1 MEAVKVSD
9 TDGVTMIGRP
19 TDQMRFTCSN
29 WSISKLR
36 PFDVRSQR
44 MEVDMKKLRKATCV
58 VGVMVLVGILAS
70 IVLAPAATAQSV
82 DELKK
87 RIEELERST
96 RDQIDTLKRMIEQ
109 QETERAKERRAQ
121 EDQERTIQTLQQ
133 QVAEQQLR
141 LSAQE
146 ERGTDEL
153 PSWARFVDLQAGA
166 KQTNSGP
173 PPFFGE
179 DIPGNVYSG
188 KDFKIRLGGSL
199 RLHVQHN
206 DTPVGESVSS
216 ALLPNTAAPGGGNNG
231 SREVF
236 RAFVSRT
243 RLNLAM
249 QGPETLGGKT
259 SAYFEMDFNQ
269 QANGAGEVNAIN
281 NNPRLRWAI
290 QRWTFPNVLVD
301 GNELIWTFGQGD
313 AFDQIVPDTIDYN
326 TLLAGLG
333 DAERRNPRIEV
344 VDKYPLTSNVKFV
357 TSLGVERPVFDN
369 QALGGTTDC
378 GSGCL
383 SGFPAVSGG
392 IGLEAGRVGGDFG
405 IGAVKIYARTTWGE
419 FQERFNAGTFTSN
432 LNAQTNFTQH
442 TFDNQTAAFSV
453 TLDRFGFNRTGRALT
468 LKLTGGGVWTRGEG
482 RITNSEFDR
491 RVILDGG
498 GRLVPAQSVGG
509 WINPQ
514 FYLTDTLSLRW
525 AGGEQFG
532 LDSNRP
538 AITGTLIADPSGS
551 GQTFFRVNNVQ
562 SELSLWWTPGPF
574 TFALGHNFTKTN
586 FKSVSVT
593 GGSESRHNE
602 NNKLEFISWWSF

>member
-1 MEAVKVSD
+1 MRLTRCSPVAVIAMLFVC
-9 TDGVTMIGRP
+9 GVVP
-19 TDQMRFTCSN
+19 
-29 WSISKLR
+29 
-36 PFDVRSQR
+36 V
-44 MEVDMKKLRKATCV
+44 AH
-58 VGVMVLVGILAS
+58 
-70 IVLAPAATAQSV
+70 AQSV
-82 DELKK
+82 DELKQ

-96 RDQIDTLKRMIEQ
+96 REQVDALKRMLQQ
-109 QETERAKERRAQ
+109 QEAERAKERRAQ
-121 EDQERTIQTLQQ
+121 EEREQALAGLSNFFDLEAG
-133 QVAEQQLR
+133 AEQ
-141 LSAQE
+141 
-146 ERGTDEL
+146 
-153 PSWARFVDLQAGA
+153 
-166 KQTNSGP
+166 TNNGP
-173 PPFFGE
+173 PRFLGE

-206 DTPVGESVSS
+206 DTPVGESVSR
-216 ALLPNTAAPGGGNNG
+216 ALVPNTSAPGGGNNA

-249 QGPETLGGKT
+249 QGPETLGAKT

-269 QANGAGEVNAIN
+269 TASGSGEVKAAN

-290 QRWTFPNVLVD
+290 GRWAFPNFLAN

-313 AFDQIVPDTIDYN
+313 AFDEITPDTIDYN

-333 DAERRNPRIEV
+333 DAERRNPRVEV
-344 VDKYPLTSNVKFV
+344 VDKFPLTSNVKLL
-357 TSLGVERPVFDN
+357 TSLGFERPLFDDGF
-369 QALGGTTDC
+369 LGGTTDC

-392 IGLEAGRVGGDFG
+392 IGLEAGRLGGYFG
-405 IGAVKIYARTTWGE
+405 IGATRIYARTTWGE
-419 FQERFNAGTFTSN
+419 FQERFTQSTLIPTTPANDE
-432 LNAQTNFTQH
+432 TNFTQH

-453 TLDRFGFNRTGRALT
+453 TLDRIGFNKTGQALT
-468 LKLTGGGVWTRGEG
+468 LRLKGGGVWTRGEG

-498 GRLVPAQSVGG
+498 GHLVPAQSLGG

-525 AGGEQFG
+525 AGGEQFA
-532 LDSNRP
+532 LQSNRP
-538 AITGTLIADPSGS
+538 AITGALLADPAPGS
-551 GQTFFRVNNVQ
+551 TLTFFRVNNFQ
-562 SELSLWWTPGPF
+562 SEVSLWWTPGPF
-574 TFALGHNFTKTN
+574 TFALGYNFTSTN
-586 FKSVSVT
+586 FKSVNRS

-602 NNKLEFISWWSF
+602 NNKVEFISWWSF